1 MKLTKE
7 QLKMIIKEELE
18 EAHLGRM
25 DLGHSG
31 LGPDVAA
38 SEGPTSVTTI
48 EDLWHAVKA
57 GDGSIT
63 LELDGVERSLLG
75 QAIMNYLEKQEL
87 GL

>member
-1 MKLTKE
+1 MRLTKK

-18 EAHLGRM
+18 EAALGRIAM
-25 DLGHSG
+25 PYSG

-63 LELDGVERSLLG
+63 LELDGVETSLLG
-75 QAIMNYLEKQEL
+75 QALANYLGQ
-87 GL
+87 

>member
-18 EAHLGRM
+18 EAALGRM
-25 DLGHSG
+25 GLGHSG
-31 LGPDVAA
+31 LGPDVVA

-63 LELDGVERSLLG
+63 LELDGVETSLLG
-75 QAIMNYLEKQEL
+75 QALANYLGQ
-87 GL
+87 